1 MKTKREKDKEGDD
14 KKVDDKEGGKM
25 LMKTKK
31 KLDLKNLKAKY
42 RYVMLLSLVDMYED
56 GDNVISIGGR
66 SKGSKVHNPLNQPK
80 RDREA

>member
-42 RYVMLLSLVDMYED
+42 RYGFFYLS
-56 GDNVISIGGR
+56 I
-66 SKGSKVHNPLNQPK
+66 
-80 RDREA
+80 